1 MTNDAALAPLIES
14 YLDLRWQFDPV
25 QATAAGRMEHDHR
38 LGRFGGQEIKE
49 YVAALRALANAV
61 EELPL
66 EELDDELDRT
76 ALLNEIRVSVHRFE
90 RERPHVRNPE
100 YWLSHILQGLYLLL
114 VRGDRSAPHRAISA
128 ARRLRDVPGLLDQ
141 ARDTLQDCP
150 AVFTETSLS
159 VIEGGQALIREIA
172 EHLRPADDEGFDDVI
187 DDARAA
193 LASFGRHLPQVSI
206 PPETGG
212 FAIGEDALDFRLH
225 FEHALGASA
234 KTIGRYGEQ
243 LIEEVEHE
251 LTKLATQIDGTP
263 RWSATAERLRAEHPT
278 DCFAEQYADEMER
291 ARQFVEERGLT
302 PTYPGELKVVPTP
315 SFLRPLI
322 PIAAYEPPGMFSEDR
337 TGLFYVSPPPAN
349 SDGTDGGHQAGRQCE
364 YEIAPRALHEGYPG
378 HHLQFLAAQAQPRVV
393 RKLMDT
399 PLTYEGWALYCE
411 DMMGEEGFYR
421 APEER
426 LFQLIALL
434 LRGIRV
440 VLDVGL
446 HTGTM
451 TYDEAVRLLVDRAML
466 DRATAESEVRRYC
479 ATPAYPLCY
488 AVGRREIK
496 DLRDDFRAAAGG
508 EYSLRAF
515 HDAVLSYGGLPVGL
529 MRWGMGLRRS

>member
-1 MTNDAALAPLIES
+1 MTNDAALAPLIDS

-25 QATAAGRMEHDHR
+25 QATGAGRTEHDHR

-49 YVAALRALANAV
+49 HVAALRSLANAV

-100 YWLSHILQGLYLLL
+100 YWLSHILEGLYFLL
-114 VRGDRSAPHRAISA
+114 VRDDRPAEHRAASA

-150 AVFTETSLS
+150 AVFTETSLG
-159 VIEGGQALIREIA
+159 VIEGGQALIREIV
-172 EHLRPADDEGFDDVI
+172 EHLRPADEEAFDGVADQAV
-187 DDARAA
+187 AA
-193 LASFGRHLPQVSI
+193 LASFGRYLPQVSI
-206 PPETGG
+206 PPEAGG
-212 FAIGEDALDFRLH
+212 FAIGEEALDFRLH

-234 KTIGRYGEQ
+234 KNLGRYGE
-243 LIEEVEHE
+243 LVIEEVEQQ
-251 LTKLATQIDGTP
+251 LSRLARQIDGTP
-263 RWSATAERLRAEHPT
+263 RWSETAERLRTERPSA
-278 DCFAEQYADEMER
+278 CFAEQYADEMER
-291 ARQFVEERGLT
+291 ARRFVEERALA

-322 PIAAYEPPGMFSEDR
+322 PVAAYQPPGAFSDDR
-337 TGLFYVSPPPAN
+337 TGLFYVSPAPTE
-349 SDGTDGGHQAGRQCE
+349 SDGADGGHQAWRQCE
-364 YEIAPRALHEGYPG
+364 HEIAPRALHEGYPG

-434 LRGIRV
+434 LRGLRV
-440 VLDVGL
+440 VVDVGL
-446 HTGTM
+446 HTGEM
-451 TYDEAVRLLVDRAML
+451 TYDEAVQLLVDRAMV

-488 AVGRREIK
+488 AVGRREIIA
-496 DLRDDFRAAAGG
+496 LREDFRAAAGSD
-508 EYSLRAF
+508 YSLRQF
-515 HDAVLSYGGLPVGL
+515 HDAVLSYGGLPVSL
-529 MRWGMGLRRS
+529 MRWGMGLRDS